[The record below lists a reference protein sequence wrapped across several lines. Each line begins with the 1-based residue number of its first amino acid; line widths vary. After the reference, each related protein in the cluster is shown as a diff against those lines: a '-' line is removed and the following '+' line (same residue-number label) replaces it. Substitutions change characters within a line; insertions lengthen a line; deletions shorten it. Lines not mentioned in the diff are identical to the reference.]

1 MIYRYGGACR
11 APGRL
16 LVREDDPA
24 KVSTR
29 ITEIDVDTGART
41 PVTSFDVGLGADDDI
56 GEVQFAVGLLPAARV
71 RPAGDPDRGPWPMW
85 LRVLLAAAIGV
96 VVLVGVGVWRFGVR
110 RLLDHSPTGPMS
122 RSTAATQPG

>member
-29 ITEIDVDTGART
+29 ITEIDIDTGART
-41 PVTSFDVGLGADDDI
+41 PVTSFDVGLAADDDI
-56 GEVQFAVGLLPAARV
+56 GEVQFAVGLLPIRAR
-71 RPAGDPDRGPWPMW
+71 RRRRSGRSLGPGTRSGRWP
-85 LRVLLAAAIGV
+85 R
-96 VVLVGVGVWRFGVR
+96 
-110 RLLDHSPTGPMS
+110 T
-122 RSTAATQPG
+122 